1 MNTLTRLRKNMKK
14 LSPGDLKLI
23 SDFLNENEVKLVG
36 YLKSFADDILT
47 LYNILKIYINRSEIL
62 DKLKENLDVSIEIDT
77 NKNIYLNIVDLKT
90 YLQASGRTSRLY
102 SGGISKGLS
111 IVFVDDQKL
120 LKSLDMKLRYYLL

>member
-1 MNTLTRLRKNMKK
+1 
-14 LSPGDLKLI
+14 
-23 SDFLNENEVKLVG
+23 
-36 YLKSFADDILT
+36 
-47 LYNILKIYINRSEIL
+47 L
-62 DKLKENLDVSIEIDT
+62 DKLKENPDVSIESDE